1 MSNTKFNNIEKLI
14 IGILGILIAVSCIK
28 DVPDSL
34 PDESISQST
43 ELRSGDLLPDF
54 FRSSLTIYDYEN
66 QKQTIIN
73 RDSLDSISFV
83 RVNQARAGKTELIN
97 NVKYTAGVFRV
108 LFHFKT
114 SDSDLS
120 GVYYVK
126 DTARVNIYTQTDFSG
141 STSLGKYKY
150 RTYIRSDSTQSYF
163 DHRYQKT
170 KKKYLYRVDGEP
182 AYIECWHHANSNV
195 FILNHRN

>member
-1 MSNTKFNNIEKLI
+1 MNIIKLIAGI
-14 IGILGILIAVSCIK
+14 IGIMIAMSCAK
-28 DVPDSL
+28 DTPDSL
-34 PDESISQST
+34 PDESISEQT

-66 QKQTIIN
+66 QKQIIIN

-83 RVNQARAGKTELIN
+83 RVNQAKAGKTELIN
-97 NVKYTAGVFRV
+97 NVRYTAGVFRL
-108 LFHFKT
+108 LFHFKK

-126 DTARVNIYTQTDFSG
+126 DTTRVNIYKQTDFSG
-141 STSLGKYKY
+141 ATSLGKVKY
-150 RTYIRSDSTQSYF
+150 RTYVRTDTTQSYY

-182 AYIECWHHANSNV
+182 EYIECWSHQNSNV
-195 FILNHRN
+195 FFLNHRN

>member
-1 MSNTKFNNIEKLI
+1 MSNNIIKLI
-14 IGILGILIAVSCIK
+14 IGIIGILIAASCAK
-28 DVPDSL
+28 ETPDHL
-34 PDESISQST
+34 PDVGNTIAPQT
-43 ELRSGDLLPDF
+43 ELRSGDMLQDF
-54 FRSSLTIYDYEN
+54 FKGSLTIYDYEN
-66 QKQTIIN
+66 QKQVIIN

-83 RVNQARAGKTELIN
+83 RVNQTKASKTELIN
-97 NVKYTAGVFRV
+97 NVKYTAGIFRV

-126 DTARVNIYTQTDFSG
+126 DTSKVNIYTQKDFTSA
-141 STSLGKYKY
+141 TSLGKFKYK
-150 RTYIRSDSTQSYF
+150 TYIRTDTTQSYF

-182 AYIECWHHANSNV
+182 EYIECWSHQNSNV
-195 FILNHRN
+195 FFLNHRN

>member
-1 MSNTKFNNIEKLI
+1 MNIIKLMIGI
-14 IGILGILIAVSCIK
+14 IGIIIAISCAK
-28 DVPDSL
+28 ETPDAY
-34 PDESISQST
+34 PDDSISQQT

-54 FRSSLTIYDYEN
+54 YKGTLTIYDYEN
-66 QKQTIIN
+66 KKQTIIN

-83 RVNQARAGKTELIN
+83 RVNPARVGQTELIKSIN
-97 NVKYTAGVFRV
+97 YTAGIFRV

-126 DTARVNIYTQTDFSG
+126 DTARVNIYTHKDFISA
-141 STSLGKYKY
+141 TSLGKVKYK
-150 RTYIRSDSTQSYF
+150 TYVKTDTTQSYF

-182 AYIECWHHANSNV
+182 EYIECWSHQNSNV
-195 FILNHRN
+195 FFLNHKN